1 MTLRVG
7 TVKSTFQALA
17 SDKHPY
23 QWIRKLARVLVIYL
37 ECVQVFS
44 KEKEIKILFICVCE
58 NMKNLLSTPL
68 QRFFGQTYQLDL

>member
-44 KEKEIKILFICVCE
+44 KEKEIKICE